1 MSEITKEEFQ
11 EFKRVQLSGMY
22 NMFDPQAIR
31 ESGLDKD
38 TYLKIMKNY
47 SELDEKY
54 SGDDDVAE

>member
-1 MSEITKEEFQ
+1 MSDITEEEFK

-22 NMFDPQAIR
+22 NMFDPEAIR

-38 TYLKIMKNY
+38 KYLNIMKNY

-54 SGDDDVAE
+54 SGETDE